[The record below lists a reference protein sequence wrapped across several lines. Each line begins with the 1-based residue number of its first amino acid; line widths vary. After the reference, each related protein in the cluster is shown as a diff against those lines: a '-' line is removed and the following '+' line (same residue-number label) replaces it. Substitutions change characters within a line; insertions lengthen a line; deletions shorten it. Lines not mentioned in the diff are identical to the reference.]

1 MCLHVLTVRNAE
13 QEILMR
19 QRMAEGKD
27 VKKRMHVM
35 KEGKRV
41 QRGAV
46 APYLISGTHDAADEK
61 TAKSVRPFCPI

>member
-19 QRMAEGKD
+19 QRTVEGND

-46 APYLISGTHDAADEK
+46 AHTCYPAPMMLQMRK
-61 TAKSVRPFCPI
+61 LPRV